1 MTAPLALEQLR
12 GTVGL
17 WTATLDGVSIGDSA
31 ELAREVA
38 ALGFGT
44 LWIPEAWGREA
55 FTNAGQLLAASDQLV
70 IATGIANIWARDA
83 VAASNAAKT
92 LASASQNRFILGL
105 GVSHQPLVTRMRGH
119 DYARPLAA
127 MRDYLLAMDAAP
139 MFALEHDVAV
149 PRILAALGPKMLEL
163 ARELS
168 DGALT
173 YLVGVAHTRG
183 ARELLADKFLAVE
196 QAVVLGETREEYF
209 TRAHEH
215 LNIYT
220 GLDNYRESWRRQG
233 FGDEDFVRGGSPRL
247 CEAMV
252 VHGDVDLVTARVR
265 EHLDAGADHVC
276 LQVLGATPSTP
287 PRAAWQRL
295 AGVL

>member
-1 MTAPLALEQLR
+1 MNAPLALEQLR

-17 WTATLDGVSIGDSA
+17 WTATLDGVNVHDSA
-31 ELAREVA
+31 ELARDVA
-38 ALGFGT
+38 ALGFRA

-55 FTNAGQLLAASDQLV
+55 FTNAAQLLAASDRLV
-70 IATGIANIWARDA
+70 VATGIANIWARDA

-92 LASASQNRFILGL
+92 LASASRDRFVLGL

-119 DYARPLAA
+119 HYARPLAA
-127 MRDYLLAMDAAP
+127 MRDYLLAMNAAP
-139 MFALEHDVAV
+139 MFAPEHEVRV
-149 PRILAALGPKMLEL
+149 PRVLAALGPKMLEL
-163 ARELS
+163 ARDLS

-173 YLVGVAHTRG
+173 YLVDVAHTRG

-209 TRAHEH
+209 SRAHEH

-220 GLDNYRESWRRQG
+220 GLDNYRQSWRRQG
-233 FGDEDFVRGGSPRL
+233 FSDEDFVRGGSPRL

-252 VHGDVDLVTARVR
+252 LHGDVDVIKARVR
-265 EHLDAGADHVC
+265 EHVDAGADHVC
-276 LQVLGATPSTP
+276 LQVLGATSNAP
-287 PRAAWQRL
+287 PRVAWQQL
-295 AGVL
+295 ASLA